1 VLEESFN
8 LILQLSSEVKKIE
21 EELSANIPEIEV
33 FSIRHKR
40 NGEHKVFQFRK
51 EAPLSEFL

>member
-33 FSIRHKR
+33 FSIR
-40 NGEHKVFQFRK
+40 VTK
-51 EAPLSEFL
+51 EMGSTKFSNLERRHL